1 MTKQLKKKILL
12 VVLIVLLVAIVVVA
26 QVNQSKKEERNKK
39 MLESIQDWFKE
50 NQNGASD
57 PSGTPADFG
66 AFFPWF
72 FKKAPQK
79 QLTQEDIEEIA
90 EIQYKSMSIAGTEE
104 NELFSSLIGVSAEN
118 LVKVKEAFGTK
129 KYNSLTGTGPSLFN
143 FYVAYPK
150 DLFGWYKGELND
162 ELLARMQAVWDPTGL
177 KIKG

>member
-1 MTKQLKKKILL
+1 
-12 VVLIVLLVAIVVVA
+12 
-26 QVNQSKKEERNKK
+26 
-39 MLESIQDWFKE
+39 
-50 NQNGASD
+50 
-57 PSGTPADFG
+57 
-66 AFFPWF
+66 
-72 FKKAPQK
+72 
-79 QLTQEDIEEIA
+79 
-90 EIQYKSMSIAGTEE
+90 MSIAGTEE

-177 KIKG
+177 KLKDRSMKINSSLLVLILVIVYLYRDELKERMDAFLAAKKTKPTGSASRAKACS